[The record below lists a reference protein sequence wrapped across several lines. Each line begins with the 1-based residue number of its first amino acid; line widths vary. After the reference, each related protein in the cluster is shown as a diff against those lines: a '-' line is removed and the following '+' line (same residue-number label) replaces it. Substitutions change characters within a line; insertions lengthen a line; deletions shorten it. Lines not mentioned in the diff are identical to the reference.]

1 MRPFALVVLSILAA
15 PAAAQPVEERVDAVF
30 APMARADGPGCAV
43 GVARGG
49 TTVLTRAY
57 GAADLEH
64 DAPNVPSTIFE
75 AGSVSKQFTAA
86 AILLLV
92 EEGKLR
98 LTDDVRRF
106 VPELPDYGVPI
117 TIDHLLNHTSG
128 LRDWGSVMDLA
139 GWPRGTRAYVMDDV
153 LAIIARQQRLN
164 YAPGDEYSYT
174 NSGYNLLAIIV
185 QRVSGS
191 SLADYTKRRIFE
203 PLGMRSTSWRDDF
216 RRVVRGRAIAYSPAP
231 DGFEQTMPF
240 EDAYGNGG
248 LLTNVADLLIWNEAL
263 ANGRLGAQ
271 VSELL
276 AAPARLNDR
285 RPISYARG
293 LFVQPYRGTPEI
305 SHGGATGGYRAFLA
319 RYPDTRLSVALLC
332 NVASA
337 NAEALA
343 HQVADLFLPAP
354 APAPAAGAASIPPP
368 AGAAGTYVH
377 ERTGM
382 PLRLAIEDGKLRT
395 VGGPVFE
402 AAAPNLFRAGRTE
415 LRFANEGRLRMLTP
429 DGQEATYAKA
439 EPYTPDAAAFEA
451 FLGRYASAEA
461 GAEYVVILQNGKL
474 ILRSAERPHRTVE
487 LQPAYP
493 DAFTAAGTLV
503 RFRRDQSGRVTALSA
518 GNARVR
524 DLSFSRVSRTPPA
537 P

>member
-1 MRPFALVVLSILAA
+1 MRAFALVMLSILAV
-15 PAAAQPVEERVDAVF
+15 PAVAQPVEERVDAVF
-30 APMARADGPGCAV
+30 APMARADSPGCAV

-64 DAPNVPSTIFE
+64 DVPIAPSTIFE

-106 VPELPDYGVPI
+106 VPELPDYGATI

-164 YAPGDEYSYT
+164 YAPGAEYSYT

-216 RRVVRGRAIAYSPAP
+216 RRVVRGRAIAYAPAP
-231 DGFEQTMPF
+231 AGFEQAMPF

-248 LLTNVADLLIWNEAL
+248 LLTNVEDLLTWNEAL
-263 ANGRLGAQ
+263 ANGRLGGR
-271 VSELL
+271 VSERL
-276 AAPARLNDR
+276 AAPSRLNGG
-285 RPISYARG
+285 RPITYARG
-293 LFVQPYRGTPEI
+293 LVIQPYRGTAEI
-305 SHGGATGGYRAFLA
+305 AHGGATGGYRAFLA

-354 APAPAAGAASIPPP
+354 APAPAAGAAAIPPR
-368 AGAAGTYVH
+368 ADATGTYVNQ
-377 ERTGM
+377 RTGM
-382 PLRLAIEDGKLRT
+382 PLRLAIEDGKLRI

-402 AAAPNLFRAGRTE
+402 SAGANLFRFGRTE
-415 LRFANEGRLRMLTP
+415 LRFATAGSFTTLTP
-429 DGQEATYAKA
+429 DGQDAPYARA
-439 EPYTPDAAAFEA
+439 EPYAPDAAALGA
-451 FLGRYASAEA
+451 YLGRYASAEA
-461 GAEYVVILQNGKL
+461 GAEYVVTLQDGKL
-474 ILRSAERPHRTVE
+474 ALRSAERPHLSVE
-487 LQPAYP
+487 LVPVYR
-493 DAFTAAGTLV
+493 DAFTAAGAV
-503 RFRRDQSGRVTALSA
+503 FRFRRDQAGGVIALSA

-524 DLSFSRVSRTPPA
+524 DLSFARVSPA
-537 P
+537 PPTP

>member
-1 MRPFALVVLSILAA
+1 MRAFALVMLSMLAV
-15 PAAAQPVEERVDAVF
+15 PALAQPVEERVDAVF
-30 APMARADGPGCAV
+30 APMARAESPGCAV
-43 GVARGG
+43 GVSRGG
-49 TTVLTRAY
+49 TTILTRAY
-57 GAADLEH
+57 GSADLEH
-64 DAPNVPSTIFE
+64 DVPNAPSTIFE

-98 LTDDVRRF
+98 LTDDIRRF
-106 VPELPDYGVPI
+106 VPELPDYGATI

-139 GWPRGTRAYVMDDV
+139 GWPRGTRAYTMDDV
-153 LAIIARQQRLN
+153 LAIVSRQQRLN
-164 YAPGDEYSYT
+164 YAPGAEYSYT

-191 SLADYTKRRIFE
+191 SLADYTRRRIFE

-231 DGFEQTMPF
+231 AGFEQAMPF

-248 LLTNVADLLIWNEAL
+248 LLTNVEDLLTWNEAL
-263 ANGRLGAQ
+263 SSGRLGAR

-276 AAPARLNDR
+276 AAPARLNGG
-285 RPISYARG
+285 RPIPYARG
-293 LFVQPYRGTPEI
+293 LFVESYRGIAEI

-337 NAEALA
+337 NPDLLA
-343 HQVADLFLPAP
+343 HQVADLFLPTP
-354 APAPAAGAASIPPP
+354 APAPAAGAAAIPPP
-368 AGAAGTYVH
+368 AYATGTYVN

-382 PLRLAIEDGKLRT
+382 PLRLAIEDGKLRV

-402 AAAPNLFRAGRTE
+402 AAAPNRFQSGRTE
-415 LRFANEGRLRMLTP
+415 LSFANADSFTMLTP
-429 DGQEATYAKA
+429 DRDATYRRTEAYA
-439 EPYTPDAAAFEA
+439 PDAAALGA

-461 GAEYVVILQNGKL
+461 GAEYVVTLQNGKL
-474 ILRSAERPHRTVE
+474 ALRSAERPHLSVE
-487 LQPAYP
+487 LVPTYRDAY
-493 DAFTAAGTLV
+493 TAAGALF
-503 RFRRDQSGRVTALSA
+503 RFRRDQAGRVIALSA

-524 DLSFSRVSRTPPA
+524 ELSFSRVGPA
-537 P
+537 ARAR